1 MHNSIVQKGLVFLRK
16 IEGDV
21 TNVRNAKIVVYTG
34 DFDLAK
40 TETKGTV
47 LLKSASELLQFNKGE
62 ETVCEEFIK
71 GLSEAG
77 VNVLVCGGSLSDM
90 CLHYLNRHKIL
101 ALRWVAGWVATTA

>member
-40 TETKGTV
+40 TETKV
-47 LLKSASELLQFNKGE
+47 
-62 ETVCEEFIK
+62 
-71 GLSEAG
+71 
-77 VNVLVCGGSLSDM
+77 SL
-90 CLHYLNRHKIL
+90 
-101 ALRWVAGWVATTA
+101 